1 MSQTLKEKL
10 QNLILYCGNIFYVS
24 QKCSCRKFMGVLQGI
39 FIPQF
44 INLLFLILAH
54 MGTCKIK
61 ACRYYL
67 GQNKL
72 CDPLILLHIEEKT

>member
-1 MSQTLKEKL
+1 MVTYFLSLKNVVVESL
-10 QNLILYCGNIFYVS
+10 WEYC
-24 QKCSCRKFMGVLQGI
+24 KDI

-44 INLLFLILAH
+44 INLLFLMLAH